1 MAEALPTMRQLPLAM
16 VAAPEP
22 SFASFL
28 VGENA
33 QALAALQAL
42 AASLSASPVPGS
54 DAQLPPLYL
63 WGPPGSGKTHLL
75 RALQRQ
81 VQRAGLATAWFDAA
95 LPQPWAWLPEW
106 RLLLIDGCEQL
117 DAAAQQAAFALF
129 IEAAAQGTQL
139 VAAGR
144 WPPVDLPLRDDLKT
158 RFGWGPVLALQSPG
172 DSETRAVLQQQ
183 ARARSL
189 PLPEEVLNYM
199 LTRCERD
206 LGYLMRLLEALDDYA
221 LAQGRHLTLPLL
233 RSLLADPGLAPQ
245 PEGAT
250 PPAPSAPLPTTP
262 ATA

>member
-1 MAEALPTMRQLPLAM
+1 MRQLPLAL

-28 VGENA
+28 VGENT
-33 QALAALQAL
+33 QALAAMQAL
-42 AASLSASPVPGS
+42 AASLCASPAPGS
-54 DAQLPPLYL
+54 ATPPPPLYL

-75 RALQRQ
+75 RALQGQ
-81 VQRAGLATAWFDAA
+81 VQAAGLGTAWFDAA
-95 LPQPWAWLPEW
+95 LPQPWAWSPSW
-106 RLLLIDGCEQL
+106 RLVLIDGCEQL

-158 RFGWGPVLALQSPG
+158 RLAWGPVLALQPPG
-172 DSETRAVLQQQ
+172 DNETRAVLQQQ

-189 PLPEEVLNYM
+189 PLPEDVLNYM

-206 LGYLMRLLEALDDYA
+206 LGYLMRLLETLDDHA

-233 RSLLADPGLAPQ
+233 RSLLADPRLAPR
-245 PEGAT
+245 PEGTAH
-250 PPAPSAPLPTTP
+250 PAPVSPPPTTP